1 MKGFLFFA
9 TIYVSVLSNLE
20 SAPVGNTASP
30 QLIQDGFIIPVDS
43 WADFRLG
50 YEGDFVSDAR
60 LKQTVESSGRVD
72 NYSQNNNSGTFTL
85 NILDRIDIYGVFGS
99 SRTCAEWRF
108 SDQDDSI
115 HNAELETFNEFLWA
129 VGGRAI
135 LFEWNHCDLGF
146 GGRYSKNR
154 NQPSWL
160 TVDGVNVPVRGAQ
173 VIWREWQLNFDL
185 SYHIDLFTPYL
196 GIKYSNLKSHL
207 TEFTTSISNSGQ
219 PQNTFKNRVPVG
231 LYLGCGLTNRKY
243 FMLNLEARLVDEE
256 AVTVSGDLRF

>member
-1 MKGFLFFA
+1 MKGFLFLA
-9 TIYVSVLSNLE
+9 IIPLLVLFHLD

-30 QLIQDGFIIPVDS
+30 QLIQDGFLIPADF
-43 WADFRLG
+43 WADFRCG

-60 LKQTVESSGRVD
+60 LKQTIESSGRVD

-85 NILDRIDIYGVFGS
+85 NILDRIDIYAVFGS
-99 SRTCAEWRF
+99 SRTSAEWRF
-108 SDQDDSI
+108 SDSSDGI
-115 HNAELETFNEFLWA
+115 HNAELETFNEFIWA

-135 LFEWNHCDLGF
+135 LFEWNKCDLGF
-146 GGRYSKNR
+146 GGRYSKSQ

-160 TVDGVNVPVRGAQ
+160 TIDGVNNTVANSHV
-173 VIWREWQLNFDL
+173 VWREWQLNLDI

-196 GIKYSNLKSHL
+196 GIKYSDLKSHL
-207 TEFTTSISNSGQ
+207 TGFSTSISNSGQ
-219 PQNTFKNRVPVG
+219 PKNTFKNRVPVG
-231 LYLGCGLTNRKY
+231 LYLGCGLSNGKY